1 MIAISSY
8 KSLIKII
15 NRTTSFIISIIIEI
29 ILVFIVFNNNFNIN
43 CFLSILIGILAYNI
57 YSIFFKKEGLIS
69 AAAMLV
75 IVYYLAGFAQLIFA
89 ALFAAKLLKDKRLKE
104 FLVIPAIAFI
114 IPIFG

>member
-1 MIAISSY
+1 M
-8 KSLIKII
+8 
-15 NRTTSFIISIIIEI
+15 
-29 ILVFIVFNNNFNIN
+29 FIVFNNNFNIN

-89 ALFAAKLLKDKRLKE
+89 ALYAVKVLKDKRLKE
-104 FLVIPAIAFI
+104 FSKKTNEDYLIPLF
-114 IPIFG
+114 